1 VLPERPIERRLN
13 RFVSEPVS
21 VRSAVSVIATGIA
34 VVVVAAAVAMR
45 LLDHSEYPHLGRALW
60 WAMQTVTTVGYGDV
74 TPAHPSGRIVAV
86 LVMLFGIAFL
96 AILTAVIASSFVARA
111 EAQRARLQDAVDER
125 QDERMNARFDDL
137 TARLERIEQMVSRLS
152 R

>member
-1 VLPERPIERRLN
+1 VPPERPIERRLD

-21 VRSAVSVIATGIA
+21 VRGAVSVIATGIA

-45 LLDHSEYPHLGRALW
+45 LLDRSEYPHLGRALW
-60 WAMQTVTTVGYGDV
+60 WAIQTVTTVGYGDV

-86 LVMLFGIAFL
+86 IVMLFGIGFL

-111 EAQRARLQDAVDER
+111 EGQRARLAEAVDER
-125 QDERMNARFDDL
+125 QDERMNARLDDL
-137 TARLERIEQMVSRLS
+137 TARLERIEQMVSRPS
-152 R
+152 A